1 MGVRNLAED
10 RMLDRIER
18 VQLRDRLSKA
28 EAEAKA
34 ATFREAED
42 AALVFAGA
50 DPVRRLPVLRRAV
63 DKNLAVFRVQT
74 PCRPS
79 HWAEADRYFP
89 RRPQPEGEGSR

>member
-1 MGVRNLAED
+1 
-10 RMLDRIER
+10 MLDRIER

-34 ATFREAED
+34 ATFREAEN